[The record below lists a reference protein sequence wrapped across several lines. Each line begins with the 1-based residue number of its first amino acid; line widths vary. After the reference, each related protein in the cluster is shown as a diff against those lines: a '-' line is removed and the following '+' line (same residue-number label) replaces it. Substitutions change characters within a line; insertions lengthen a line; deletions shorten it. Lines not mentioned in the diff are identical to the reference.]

1 MSLCSELENMIIS
14 TNYFNFIK
22 DTFEDYIKYITNYR
36 IITNEYIKKI
46 CQIQEKYGS
55 RISGKNKDKENPKY
69 KRVYTDHIYT
79 ITSPIVKIID
89 KQIEDYK
96 FVMDGIE
103 SQIENYNTLI
113 KEKEILLDKFQLMFD
128 EAKKDLLKKYSDVY
142 KLKDSFMDN
151 MGKTEDTVNKYLK
164 KNSSISKDQM
174 INAISATKKL
184 EKDYLNIIS
193 STKFY
198 EETFDTLYIS
208 SIENIKKLS
217 SETSNQMMDIVINII
232 ILLKNNNKL
241 QTSEIDLYLP
251 GLTNLNE
258 IVTIEKIIESS
269 YKDNNKLEHVKPEK
283 YNLKIFNQKNKN
295 GDILNSNPILK
306 LEDGFEEMAVIKDEN
321 IFSTF
326 KIMKEN
332 FELVEDNKMNVET
345 EEEKMKVQQLTDK
358 ILSIE
363 NPKSNKS
370 ISLHIEEDVDKLNS
384 LLDVHHNRVVFLQ
397 KLTEFRNKGKFEI
410 TQKTFDILSRLLN
423 TIINTIER
431 DKDFHSVKNVIIL
444 SQTYYVKSDDK
455 NGKKYLQKII
465 QDNKIFKSK
474 KFWDELLDYVIN
486 KEILATIRFEHTNGN
501 EIKENRKEYEDKM
514 SNIAFSQILPYTDN
528 MIEFGMDKKTIQEVI
543 FPKMTI
549 FKMNDELIN
558 SIKSIIGDK

>member
-128 EAKKDLLKKYSDVY
+128 EAKKDLLKKYNDVD

-151 MGKTEDTVNKYLK
+151 MGKTEDTISKYLK

-174 INAISATKKL
+174 INTISATKKL

-198 EETFDTLYIS
+198 EETFDALYIS